1 MLRECKNSVDSRGSM
16 QDRLSRY
23 YRNVRAGNVMESRKG
38 LMSSAEDATARLQT
52 TKRGQSSRESQL
64 SCDRISEDTPVE
76 KFNTSDNYGLR
87 HAAIDVLL
95 QQGISCRDLPAKR
108 SDRRWR
114 HLASMCDLSNK
125 QIELL
130 QEMSSFY
137 STVGSRD
144 PSCRLHIYD
153 SVVLS
158 SRQKRCSR

>member
-1 MLRECKNSVDSRGSM
+1 M

-38 LMSSAEDATARLQT
+38 LKSSAEDATARLQT
-52 TKRGQSSRESQL
+52 TKRCQSSRESRL
-64 SCDRISEDTPVE
+64 SCDRISEDAPVE

-95 QQGISCRDLPAKR
+95 QQGISCSDLPAKR
-108 SDRRWR
+108 SDCRWR
-114 HLASMCDLSNK
+114 HLASMYDLSNK

-137 STVGSRD
+137 STVDCRD
-144 PSCRLHIYD
+144 PFCRFHIYD
-153 SVVLS
+153 FVVLS
-158 SRQKRCSR
+158 SRRKRCSRRGHSRTSST